1 MCWPHWDWSGML
13 VGGPASGRLE
23 GVGSG
28 ALFSCVGGF
37 WRKYLHGARGGAGLM
52 KVLVRPWGPRGF
64 PPGNLRLRL
73 TSSDGR
79 VQAVLLSYR
88 EPGGAQEGS
97 DTSPSHPAT
106 VPSPVPAL
114 PSWPGSRL
122 TALRVGI
129 LALVHHKPAPCFPPN
144 LRLQTPHHCA
154 GLTWPGSE
162 EKRLRGR
169 SWGFAHLPPV
179 PSDPV

>member
-1 MCWPHWDWSGML
+1 ML
-13 VGGPASGRLE
+13 ATLGLAGNVGGWTCELKVGRG
-23 GVGSG
+23 GVRSAIFVCGRVL
-28 ALFSCVGGF
+28 AEIFA
-37 WRKYLHGARGGAGLM
+37 WRPGRGGAH
-52 KVLVRPWGPRGF
+52 KVLVRPRGF
-64 PPGNLRLRL
+64 PPRNLRLRL
-73 TSSDGR
+73 ASSDGR
-79 VQAVLLSYR
+79 VQAVRLSYR

-179 PSDPV
+179 PSNPV